1 MIAMV
6 RGRVI
11 RIGQQQGCDALTV
24 DVGAVGLVVLC
35 TRATALTV
43 QLGST
48 IELATSLVVREDALT
63 LYGFLEEDERTIFE
77 QVQTV
82 SGIGPRLALGL
93 LGTLAPDE
101 LRRAVARDDLVTL
114 TKVSGIGRKGA
125 SRLVLELKDRLG
137 PPEDS
142 GPPMPAGEAW
152 SDAVL
157 AGLTSLGWSS
167 REAEGAVQAVGEV
180 AEQQI
185 AADGQPN
192 VAALLKAALRTL
204 DRSPE
209 RSGDSSS

>member
-1 MIAMV
+1 
-6 RGRVI
+6 
-11 RIGQQQGCDALTV
+11 
-24 DVGAVGLVVLC
+24 
-35 TRATALTV
+35 
-43 QLGST
+43 
-48 IELATSLVVREDALT
+48 
-63 LYGFLEEDERTIFE
+63 
-77 QVQTV
+77 
-82 SGIGPRLALGL
+82 
-93 LGTLAPDE
+93 
-101 LRRAVARDDLVTL
+101 
-114 TKVSGIGRKGA
+114 
-125 SRLVLELKDRLG
+125 
-137 PPEDS
+137 
-142 GPPMPAGEAW
+142 MPAGEAW